1 MAFCH
6 CNLLYLQSFQ
16 DKGYKRPNAFLENS
30 CSQEPECGG
39 QWISNVYGTESFLC
53 KKQAVDV
60 PITMPES
67 GIIMC
72 NALPQENSS
81 GFQSVP
87 NEDMDQLFG
96 CGIVL
101 GTDGSDVKKRVS
113 DEQVEKDS
121 SGSLS
126 VSDAMKD
133 SDRGV
138 SFVGIGKVEAN
149 QVKDPE
155 NRLHTCGDHE
165 LGVSM
170 DHAYT
175 RGSEKT
181 VTLMGRSSGK
191 EDGSTMLMRCSYDN
205 GVANN
210 RSMDLVSR
218 KGINNSIPMTNS
230 YNKRGSSFIS
240 FGSYQDVMEALAT
253 PVSSYSLLYEQPSV
267 RGFEMPSKKE
277 VDVPIGNAIV
287 STSPVPKSRLDSTYR
302 SKSEKKPVRKEAP
315 HSFLT
320 NVKSLLNTGMLDG
333 VSVRYISGSREKEL
347 HGTIKGSGYLCGCQ
361 SCNYSEVLNAYEF
374 ERHAGCKTSHPN
386 NHIHFE
392 NGKTIHQIVQ
402 ELKTTPQSM
411 LIDAIQTLTG
421 SVINQKASS
430 AWKESSKAVTHK
442 HQSLYAKEELNLCD

>member
-1 MAFCH
+1 MAFCT
-6 CNLLYLQSFQ
+6 CNLPCLQSFQ
-16 DKGYKRPNAFLENS
+16 DKGYKRPNAFLDNS
-30 CSQEPECGG
+30 CRQEPECGG
-39 QWISNVYGTESFLC
+39 QWISNVYGTESFPC

-60 PITMPES
+60 PITTPES
-67 GIIMC
+67 RIIMS
-72 NALPQENSS
+72 NAFPQENSS

-101 GTDGSDVKKRVS
+101 ETDGSDVKKRVS
-113 DEQVEKDS
+113 DEQFEKDS
-121 SGSLS
+121 SVSLS

-138 SFVGIGKVEAN
+138 SFVRIGKVEVN
-149 QVKDPE
+149 QVKESE
-155 NRLHTCGDHE
+155 NRLHSCGDHK

-170 DHAYT
+170 DQAYT

-181 VTLMGRSSGK
+181 ITLMGRSCGK
-191 EDGSTMLMRCSYDN
+191 EGGSTLVRHSYDN
-205 GVANN
+205 GVADI

-218 KGINNSIPMTNS
+218 KGINNSISMTNS
-230 YNKRGSSFIS
+230 YNKRRSSFIPC
-240 FGSYQDVMEALAT
+240 GSYQDVMEALAR

-267 RGFEMPSKKE
+267 RRFEMPSKKE
-277 VDVPIGNAIV
+277 VDVPIGNAVV
-287 STSPVPKSRLDSTYR
+287 STSPVPKSRLESTYR
-302 SKSEKKPVRKEAP
+302 SKSEKKPARKEAP
-315 HSFLT
+315 HCFLT

-333 VSVRYISGSREKEL
+333 VSVRYISGSREEL

-386 NHIHFE
+386 NHIHLE

-402 ELKTTPQSM
+402 ELKTTPQIM

-421 SVINQKASS
+421 SVINQKDSS
-430 AWKESSKAVTHK
+430 AWKESFKAVAHK
-442 HQSLYAKEELNLCD
+442 HQSIYAKEELNLCD

>member
-1 MAFCH
+1 MAFYP
-6 CNLLYLQSFQ
+6 CNLPYLLSFQ
-16 DKGYKRPNAFLENS
+16 DKGYKRPNAFLDNS
-30 CSQEPECGG
+30 CRQEPECGG
-39 QWISNVYGTESFLC
+39 QWISNVYGTESLPC

-67 GIIMC
+67 GVIMC

-87 NEDMDQLFG
+87 NEDMVQLFG

-113 DEQVEKDS
+113 DEQFEKDS
-121 SGSLS
+121 SVSLS

-138 SFVGIGKVEAN
+138 SFFGIGKVEVN

-170 DHAYT
+170 NQAYT

-181 VTLMGRSSGK
+181 ITSMGRSCGK
-191 EDGSTMLMRCSYDN
+191 EGGSTTLMRRSYDD
-205 GVANN
+205 GVANI

-218 KGINNSIPMTNS
+218 KGINNSISMKNS
-230 YNKRGSSFIS
+230 YNKRGSSFVS
-240 FGSYQDVMEALAT
+240 FGSYQDVREALAR

-267 RGFEMPSKKE
+267 RRFEMPSKKE
-277 VDVPIGNAIV
+277 VDLPIGNAVV
-287 STSPVPKSRLDSTYR
+287 STSPMPKSRLESTYR
-302 SKSEKKPVRKEAP
+302 SKSEKKPARKEAA

-320 NVKSLLNTGMLDG
+320 NVKSLLNTGMLEG
-333 VSVRYISGSREKEL
+333 VSVRYISASREEL
-347 HGTIKGSGYLCGCQ
+347 RGTIKSSGYLCGCQ

-374 ERHAGCKTSHPN
+374 ERHASCKTSHPN

-402 ELKTTPQSM
+402 ELKTTPQNM

-421 SVINQKASS
+421 SVVNQKASS
-430 AWKESSKAVTHK
+430 AWKESFKAVAHK
-442 HQSLYAKEELNLCD
+442 HQNIYAKS